1 MSNKKTKKGIDFSS
15 AFRQGKHLADAG
27 PKSEVRDELN
37 GTTKGTDV
45 YFDDLGFVPK
55 LTSYGT

>member
-1 MSNKKTKKGIDFSS
+1 VKGR
-15 AFRQGKHLADAG
+15 FRNVADKGKHLADAG

-37 GTTKGTDV
+37 GTTKGTAV
-45 YFDDLGFVPK
+45 YFGDLGFVPK